1 MINIKITDHG
11 IHMSGHA
18 CMNGTDG
25 VDRVCAAVSALT
37 CNLINSLKDLSNDR
51 IRADTGSGMTIIE
64 YSQAGTDSECRAEM
78 LSRARRW
85 LANTGL
91 LYRGWSKKYDA

>member
-1 MINIKITDHG
+1 MKNIKITDHR

-18 CMNGTDG
+18 GMKGTDG

-64 YSQAGTDSECRAEM
+64 WENLSDGGKLLIDSWILGITDINREYNCITFM
-78 LSRARRW
+78 
-85 LANTGL
+85 
-91 LYRGWSKKYDA
+91 